1 MKINKP
7 SLIVLG
13 ALVLLGVFFYAISSI
28 LLPFILAFV
37 LAYFLDPLVNK
48 LVRRK
53 WSRGLAVGTVVS
65 GFCVFI
71 VTLFLILIPILQTQ
85 ILSFIVKLP
94 TITTYVWNKIKVLIS
109 YTQHQISS
117 EQMNQLS
124 DAVSQTAFEVLNS
137 IAVGILNVISGGV
150 ALFNVVSL
158 LLIVPVVL
166 FYVLKDWNDVSKN
179 IKGLVP
185 PKYKA
190 ETTSVWRE
198 INVKLAGFIRG
209 QVSVCLALAVFYGI
223 GLSVIGLDLGI
234 LIGILSGVLSFIPY
248 FGFLSG
254 VVLSILIAIS
264 QGAGWGLWIGLAV
277 VFVVGQILESY
288 VLTPK
293 LVGENVG
300 LHPVWIIFSLLAGGV
315 LLGFVGILIAVPVAA
330 VIGVL
335 VRRALKW
342 YESSVIY
349 KG

>member
-1 MKINKP
+1 
-7 SLIVLG
+7 
-13 ALVLLGVFFYAISSI
+13 
-28 LLPFILAFV
+28 
-37 LAYFLDPLVNK
+37 
-48 LVRRK
+48 
-53 WSRGLAVGTVVS
+53 
-65 GFCVFI
+65 
-71 VTLFLILIPILQTQ
+71 LILIPILQTQ

-254 VVLSILIAIS
+254 VVLSVLIAIS
-264 QGAGWGLWIGLAV
+264 QGAGWGLWIGLVV